1 MNVKI
6 LIIDFIHNHFL
17 KNLQD
22 DYYADYFPKI
32 SYEELIG
39 IIEKYE
45 ILIIS
50 TRIPINSKI
59 LEKAH
64 NLKFIIRMGV
74 GIDHVDLSYCKSK
87 GIKLANTPN
96 SNISPV
102 AELVFGQILRAYRNL
117 EEAHSAVANNKF
129 REGLKH
135 GSELKNKTIG
145 IIGVGRIGGRIAKIA
160 KAFEITTLGYDPYL
174 SEDERSKKDIDIW
187 KDNLQD
193 ILENTDIVTLHVPL
207 TCETLNMV
215 DTNFLDAMKE
225 RSILINSSRGK
236 AVNFQELIKYQK
248 IDKFRKIILDV
259 YDKEPYKIHNIPRSI
274 RKIFYLS
281 PHIGA
286 YTDES
291 LYARGEE
298 TLQLIKEYLSGG
310 YIHSLIDLDKG
321 Y

>member
-6 LIIDFIHNHFL
+6 LIIDFIHNVFL
-17 KNLQD
+17 KALQD
-22 DYYADYFPKI
+22 KYKADYFPKI
-32 SYEELIG
+32 TSEKLIDVV
-39 IIEKYE
+39 EKYE

-50 TRIPINSKI
+50 TRIPINAEL

-74 GIDHVDLSYCKSK
+74 GIDHVDLSYCKSH

-102 AELVFGQILRAYRNL
+102 VELVFGQILRTYRLL
-117 EEAHSAVANNKF
+117 EEAQNNVVNNKF

-135 GSELKNKTIG
+135 GLELKNKSVG

-160 KAFEITTLGYDPYL
+160 KAFEATTLGYDPYL
-174 SEDERSKKDIDIW
+174 SDADKKNKEIDDW
-187 KDNLQD
+187 KDNLPE
-193 ILENTDIVTLHVPL
+193 LLVNSDIVTLHVPL
-207 TCETLNMV
+207 TNETINMV
-215 DTNFLDAMKE
+215 DTKFLDAMKE
-225 RSILINSSRGK
+225 RSVLINSSRGK
-236 AVNFQELIKYQK
+236 AVNFQELIKYKK

-259 YDKEPYKIHNIPRSI
+259 YDKEPYKIQNIPKKI
-274 RKIFYLS
+274 RDLFCFS

-291 LYARGEE
+291 LYDRGEE
-298 TLQLIKEYLSGG
+298 TLKLIEEYLSGEN
-310 YIHSLIDLDKG
+310 IHGLINLDKG